1 MKTLLAAL
9 FLLAVQLL
17 PAAEP
22 VAYKIEF
29 SIDDQTIFV
38 TSLTG
43 KYLLNIAVN
52 NADVER
58 SFEVK
63 GMLGAMDDGRRLLLE
78 FSANLMEKRPA
89 DNRGHNYL
97 AMGSTLVTPG
107 KKQAIATLGD
117 KVLSVNPAPAK

>member
-1 MKTLLAAL
+1 MKTLLAVF
-9 FLLAVQLL
+9 FLLAVQLV

-29 SIDDQTIFV
+29 SMDDQTIFV
-38 TSLTG
+38 TSLPG

-63 GMLGAMDDGRRLLLE
+63 GMLGAMDDGGRLLLE
-78 FSANLMEKRPA
+78 FNANLMEKRPA
-89 DNRGHNYL
+89 DKRDHNYL
-97 AMGSTLVTPG
+97 AMGSTLVTSG

-117 KVLSVNPAPAK
+117 KVLSVNLAPAK